1 MFNNNNNSISQTNEN
16 LFEYLINKLDSRIK
30 KISKNKNFIISIE
43 NISFF
48 SYKKELINLMNDLE
62 EDLKQA
68 LFAIKA
74 LLTENK
80 SLTIENNNL
89 NEKNLKLN
97 EKNNFLIVENENLKL
112 EFNINDNEIYNNYKI
127 LNTENLEHK
136 NIFKKSKI
144 ENKNNKNFNNFSKL
158 NLNENKK
165 INKNELLI
173 KITKSPQNI
182 SILNKEIGNDFMNK
196 LLNDN
201 CSRDY
206 LKNIQNILNRNKSE
220 NKLIPKNLN
229 IKKSLNNSF
238 SLNQKKIL
246 KNINFTF
253 ENSLRNY
260 PKTNNN
266 NNLSKRFNNYTNPY
280 GKYFD

>member
-30 KISKNKNFIISIE
+30 KISKNKNFILSIE
-43 NISFF
+43 NINFF
-48 SYKKELINLMNDLE
+48 PYKKELINLMNDLE

-89 NEKNLKLN
+89 NERNLKLN
-97 EKNNFLIVENENLKL
+97 EKNNFLTVENENLKL
-112 EFNINDNEIYNNYKI
+112 EFNINDNEIYNNNNKI

-136 NIFKKSKI
+136 NLFKNSKI
-144 ENKNNKNFNNFSKL
+144 ENKNNKKFNDFSKL

-266 NNLSKRFNNYTNPY
+266 NLSKRFNNYTNPY

>member
-16 LFEYLINKLDSRIK
+16 LIEYLINKLDSRIK

-43 NISFF
+43 NINFF
-48 SYKKELINLMNDLE
+48 PYKKELINLMNDLE

-112 EFNINDNEIYNNYKI
+112 EFNINDNKI

-144 ENKNNKNFNNFSKL
+144 ENKNNKKFNDFSKL

>member
-16 LFEYLINKLDSRIK
+16 LIEYLINKLDSRIK
-30 KISKNKNFIISIE
+30 KISKNKNFIKSIE
-43 NISFF
+43 NIDFF
-48 SYKKELINLMNDLE
+48 PYKKELINLMNDLE

-89 NEKNLKLN
+89 NEKNIKLN
-97 EKNNFLIVENENLKL
+97 DKNNFLNVENENLKL
-112 EFNINDNEIYNNYKI
+112 EFNINNNEIYNN
-127 LNTENLEHK
+127 ENLFK
-136 NIFKKSKI
+136 NSKI
-144 ENKNNKNFNNFSKL
+144 ENKNFNDFSKL

-266 NNLSKRFNNYTNPY
+266 NLSKRFNNYTNPY

>member
-16 LFEYLINKLDSRIK
+16 LIEYLINKLDSRIK
-30 KISKNKNFIISIE
+30 KISKNKNFIKSIE
-43 NISFF
+43 NIDFF
-48 SYKKELINLMNDLE
+48 PYKKELINLMNDLE

-89 NEKNLKLN
+89 NEKNIKLN
-97 EKNNFLIVENENLKL
+97 EKNNFLNVENENLKL
-112 EFNINDNEIYNNYKI
+112 EFNINNNEIYNN
-127 LNTENLEHK
+127 ENK
-136 NIFKKSKI
+136 NLFKNSKI
-144 ENKNNKNFNNFSKL
+144 ENKNFNDFSKL

-266 NNLSKRFNNYTNPY
+266 NLSKRFNNYTNPY

>member
-30 KISKNKNFIISIE
+30 KISKNKNFILSIE
-43 NISFF
+43 NINFF
-48 SYKKELINLMNDLE
+48 PYKKELINLMNDLE

-112 EFNINDNEIYNNYKI
+112 EFNINDNKI

-144 ENKNNKNFNNFSKL
+144 ENKNNKKFNDFSKL

>member
-1 MFNNNNNSISQTNEN
+1 MFNDNNNSISQTNEN
-16 LFEYLINKLDSRIK
+16 LIEYLINKLDSRIK
-30 KISKNKNFIISIE
+30 KISKNKNFIKSIE
-43 NISFF
+43 NIDFF
-48 SYKKELINLMNDLE
+48 PYKKDLINLMNDLE
-62 EDLKQA
+62 EDFKQA

-80 SLTIENNNL
+80 SLTLDNNNL
-89 NEKNLKLN
+89 KEKNFNLI
-97 EKNNFLIVENENLKL
+97 ETNNFLNVENENLKL
-112 EFNINDNEIYNNYKI
+112 EFNLNNNEIYNKNNNN
-127 LNTENLEHK
+127 LNNNENLK
-136 NIFKKSKI
+136 NKKKLKI
-144 ENKNNKNFNNFSKL
+144 
-158 NLNENKK
+158 ENKK

-173 KITKSPQNI
+173 NITKNPQNI
-182 SILNKEIGNDFMNK
+182 SILNKEIGNDFMK
-196 LLNDN
+196 ELLNDN
-201 CSRDY
+201 CSKDY
-206 LKNIQNILNRNKSE
+206 LKNIQNILSRNKSE
-220 NKLIPKNLN
+220 NKLTSMNLK

-246 KNINFTF
+246 KNFNFTF

>member
-1 MFNNNNNSISQTNEN
+1 
-16 LFEYLINKLDSRIK
+16 
-30 KISKNKNFIISIE
+30 
-43 NISFF
+43 
-48 SYKKELINLMNDLE
+48 
-62 EDLKQA
+62 
-68 LFAIKA
+68 
-74 LLTENK
+74 
-80 SLTIENNNL
+80 
-89 NEKNLKLN
+89 
-97 EKNNFLIVENENLKL
+97 
-112 EFNINDNEIYNNYKI
+112 
-127 LNTENLEHK
+127 
-136 NIFKKSKI
+136 
-144 ENKNNKNFNNFSKL
+144 
-158 NLNENKK
+158 
-165 INKNELLI
+165 
-173 KITKSPQNI
+173 
-182 SILNKEIGNDFMNK
+182 MNK

>member
-30 KISKNKNFIISIE
+30 KISKNKNFILSIE
-43 NISFF
+43 NINFF
-48 SYKKELINLMNDLE
+48 PYKKELINLMNVLE

-74 LLTENK
+74 LLRENK
-80 SLTIENNNL
+80 SLTI
-89 NEKNLKLN
+89 

-112 EFNINDNEIYNNYKI
+112 EFNINDNKI

-144 ENKNNKNFNNFSKL
+144 ENKNNKKFNDFSKL

-266 NNLSKRFNNYTNPY
+266 NNLSKKFNNYTNPY

>member
-43 NISFF
+43 NINFF
-48 SYKKELINLMNDLE
+48 PYKKELINLMNDLE

-89 NEKNLKLN
+89 NEKNIKLN
-97 EKNNFLIVENENLKL
+97 EKNNFLNVENENLKL
-112 EFNINDNEIYNNYKI
+112 EFNINDNKI

-136 NIFKKSKI
+136 NLFKKSKI
-144 ENKNNKNFNNFSKL
+144 ENKNNKKFNDFSKL

-266 NNLSKRFNNYTNPY
+266 NLSKRFNNYTNPY

>member
-16 LFEYLINKLDSRIK
+16 LIEYLINKLDSRIK

-43 NISFF
+43 NINFF
-48 SYKKELINLMNDLE
+48 PYKKELINLMNDLE

-97 EKNNFLIVENENLKL
+97 EKNNFLTVENENLKL
-112 EFNINDNEIYNNYKI
+112 EFNINDNKI

-144 ENKNNKNFNNFSKL
+144 ENKNFNDFSKL